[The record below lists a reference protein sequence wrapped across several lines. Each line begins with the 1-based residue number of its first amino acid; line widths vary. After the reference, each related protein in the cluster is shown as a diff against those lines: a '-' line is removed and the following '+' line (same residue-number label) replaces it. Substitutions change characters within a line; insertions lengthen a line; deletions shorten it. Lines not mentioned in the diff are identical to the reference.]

1 MLDSHAPQ
9 GLAIRVR
16 GTVQGV
22 GFRPAVWR
30 LARDCGLRGAV
41 WNDGGGVGIEAWG
54 TAPVLA
60 QFLRRLT
67 VEAPPLARIDTLESE
82 PLAPATVPEDFVIRA
97 SAGGAVHIAVA
108 PDAATCPACL
118 AEIRDPG
125 ARRHRYAFT
134 NCTQC
139 GPRLSI
145 VRAIPYD
152 RARTSM
158 APFIMCPA
166 CRAEYENPGD
176 RRFHAQPIACASC
189 GPRLW
194 LENREGAPLA
204 GDPLENACRLL
215 AAGHILAIK
224 GIGGIH
230 LACDGGNQAAVARLR
245 RRKVREHKPFA
256 LMARD
261 LAMVRRYAVVDEV
274 AGALLESPAAPVVVM
289 AAQPDHGLAAAV
301 APEQDTL
308 GFMLPYT
315 PLHHLLLAGL
325 ARPVVLTSGN
335 PSGRP
340 QCIANDE
347 ARRQLAGVADYWLLH
362 DREIVNR
369 LDDSVLRP
377 MAGRPRMLRRA
388 RGYAPEPLSLPAAF
402 AAAPPLLALGGELKN
417 AFCLLQ
423 DGQALVSQHMGDL
436 EEAAVHEELR
446 YNLRLYRDLFKH
458 KPAVIAVDR
467 HPRYFST
474 QLGQVLA
481 AEMGIPLLAVQHHH
495 AHVAAVMAE
504 QGLASDA
511 QVLGIVLD
519 GLGYGADESLWGG
532 EFLLAGYRDFRRLA
546 SFQPVPLPGGARA
559 VLEPWRNAYAH
570 LFPRWQVLRE
580 RFAGLPALEGLAE
593 RPLVTLSRMLQR
605 RFNSPPASSAGRL
618 FDAAAALLDIHA
630 GEVAYEGQAAMV
642 LETLAAR
649 EFAACAGQA
658 YPWES
663 ASGNDG
669 LRQLR
674 WLPMWEA
681 LLTDLAAGEER
692 ARIAARFHH
701 TVAQAVA
708 ATALDLA
715 GEVGVEQIV
724 LSGGVFQNRLLLE
737 SVDESLRRAGLQV
750 LIPERYP
757 LNDGGLALG
766 QAVVAAL
773 KVMRNA

>member
-1 MLDSHAPQ
+1 
-9 GLAIRVR
+9 
-16 GTVQGV
+16 
-22 GFRPAVWR
+22 VWR

-54 TAPVLA
+54 AAEDLA
-60 QFLRRLT
+60 RFLRRLPAA
-67 VEAPPLARIDTLESE
+67 APPLARIEAVVSE
-82 PLAPATVPEDFVIRA
+82 PLALRPPPADFVIRA
-97 SAGGAVHIAVA
+97 SGGGAAQTAVA
-108 PDAATCPACL
+108 PDAATCPECL

-152 RARTSM
+152 RAQTSM
-158 APFIMCPA
+158 AAFSMCPA
-166 CRAEYENPGD
+166 CRAEYQNPAE
-176 RRFHAQPIACASC
+176 RRFHAQPIACPQC

-194 LENREGAPLA
+194 LEDRCGARLP
-204 GDPLENACRLL
+204 GDPLAQACRLL
-215 AAGHILAIK
+215 AAGHILAVK

-230 LACDGGNQAAVARLR
+230 LACDAGNQAVVARLR
-245 RRKVREHKPFA
+245 RRKGRRHKPFA

-261 LAMVRRYAVVDEV
+261 LAMVRRHAWVDEA
-274 AGALLESPAAPVVVM
+274 AGALLESPAAPVVVL
-289 AAQPDHGLAAAV
+289 AAPPDHGLAAAV

-325 ARPVVLTSGN
+325 ERPLVLTSGN

-340 QCIANDE
+340 QCIANAE
-347 ARRQLAGVADYWLLH
+347 ARRLLADIADYWLLH
-362 DREIVNR
+362 DRDIVNR

-388 RGYAPEPLSLPAAF
+388 RGYAPEPLALPAAF

-417 AFCLLQ
+417 TFCLLQ
-423 DGQALVSQHMGDL
+423 NGQAVVSQHMGDL
-436 EEAAVHEELR
+436 EEAAVHQELR
-446 YNLRLYRDLFKH
+446 HKLRLYRELFRQR
-458 KPAVIAVDR
+458 PALIAVDR

-474 QLGQVLA
+474 QLGQALA
-481 AEMGIPLLAVQHHH
+481 EEAGVPLLAVQHHH
-495 AHVAAVMAE
+495 AHVAAAMVE
-504 QGLASDA
+504 HGLGPEAR
-511 QVLGIVLD
+511 VLGVVLD
-519 GLGYGADESLWGG
+519 GLGYGADDSLWGG
-532 EFLLAGYRDFRRLA
+532 EFLLAGYRGFRRLA
-546 SFQPVPLPGGARA
+546 SFQPVPLPGGTRA

-570 LFPRWQVLRE
+570 LQPRWQVLCE
-580 RFAGLPALEGLAE
+580 RFAGLPALEGLAR
-593 RPLVTLSRMLQR
+593 RPLATLSRMLER
-605 RFNSPPASSAGRL
+605 GFNSPPASSAGRL
-618 FDAAAALLDIHA
+618 FDAAAALLDIHP
-630 GEVAYEGQAAMV
+630 GEVAYEGQAAMA
-642 LETLAAR
+642 LEALAGR

-663 ASGNDG
+663 ASDG
-669 LRQLR
+669 TGVRRLR
-674 WLPMWEA
+674 WLPLWEA
-681 LLTDLAAGEER
+681 LLADLAAGEAR

-701 TVAQAVA
+701 TVAQAVSV
-708 ATALDLA
+708 TALELA
-715 GEVGVEQIV
+715 AEAGVAQVV

-766 QAVVAAL
+766 QAVVASR
-773 KVMRNA
+773 VMSDE